1 MQTEGKELMLVTQN
15 IDGLQSRLIKESEL
29 LSSSED
35 PLCKVTDQNRE
46 AFQPHI
52 YEIHGNMNFMHS
64 SDEDAESSRSLVRVP
79 APAEF
84 EQAFAAASE

>member
-1 MQTEGKELMLVTQN
+1 MMLVTQN
-15 IDGLQSRLIKESEL
+15 IDDLQSRLIKQSEL

-52 YEIHGNMNFMHS
+52 FEIHGNMNFMHS
-64 SDEDAESSRSLVRVP
+64 SEEDAETSRSLVRVP

-84 EQAFAAASE
+84 E